1 MKLYDVYDGSK
12 YIGELTLAEISELT
26 GKTRS
31 QISQAISGA
40 YSINGRY
47 AVIYDGQQTIAYSNK
62 NDRRMFM
69 EFDILTQKIRRAVGW
84 ETKKERRSNTMNK
97 MREYERGREDGLDLA
112 RRIVRQGGIEALEQ
126 ECKFRGAT
134 GIHTSLAVKDLDK
147 ASEKIKEV
155 IADSFVI
162 LSIAVLHDDF
172 GFGEK
177 RCQRFR
183 NGLDRAAD
191 YINDGLAEWINYV
204 DAIKEELGIVLKN
217 PGE

>member
-1 MKLYDVYDGSK
+1 
-12 YIGELTLAEISELT
+12 
-26 GKTRS
+26 
-31 QISQAISGA
+31 
-40 YSINGRY
+40 
-47 AVIYDGQQTIAYSNK
+47 
-62 NDRRMFM
+62 
-69 EFDILTQKIRRAVGW
+69 
-84 ETKKERRSNTMNK
+84 MNK

-112 RRIVRQGGIEALEQ
+112 RRIVRQGGIETLEQ
-126 ECKFRGAT
+126 ECKFRGVT

-191 YINDGLAEWINYV
+191 YINDGLAEWIDYV
-204 DAIKEELGIVLKN
+204 NAIKEELGIVLKN

>member
-1 MKLYDVYDGSK
+1 MNGAVKTALISPD
-12 YIGELTLAEISELT
+12 ELF
-26 GKTRS
+26 
-31 QISQAISGA
+31 
-40 YSINGRY
+40 GR
-47 AVIYDGQQTIAYSNK
+47 A
-62 NDRRMFM
+62 
-69 EFDILTQKIRRAVGW
+69 
-84 ETKKERRSNTMNK
+84 
-97 MREYERGREDGLDLA
+97 GLKP
-112 RRIVRQGGIEALEQ
+112 LEQ

-183 NGLDRAAD
+183 NGLDRAAEN
-191 YINDGLAEWINYV
+191 INDCLAESIEYE
-204 DAIKEELGIVLKN
+204 DANKQKLGIVLKN